1 MPIGGNFLGFRHIF
15 FKRKSTFYLLADSKY
30 IVFRKMGKNI
40 GKW

>member
-1 MPIGGNFLGFRHIF
+1 MPMAETFFVSAIF
-15 FKRKSTFYLLADSKY
+15 FFNRKSTFYLLADSKY